1 MALADKKV
9 LYRYNN
15 TCGLLPDYY
24 LDRAFTCRDCG
35 AEEVWTAKQQK
46 WWYEVVHAPIK
57 SEAIRCLACR
67 RARRAQSMVH
77 EGANLLREQTRHL
90 RVLGTQPPTA
100 EALAEIEAALQ
111 SKWWGLHTVAIQTLG
126 RWGGPKQIAQ
136 LEAILAA
143 GFKKYEPHML
153 EDGSVFV
160 CPPGDKSGTMKYQA
174 ARAAGKVLHELYRDR
189 LRALGDKPPTAEA
202 LAEVQAALK
211 SRRWWDL
218 PGVAI
223 QTLGRWGGPE
233 QIAQLRGLVAAGSR
247 CKCELRVYDCDP
259 PVVAGFAKCKSWSW
273 KCDAA
278 AIAAKA
284 LRELNAP

>member
-15 TCGLLPDYY
+15 TYGPLPDYY
-24 LDRAFTCRDCG
+24 LDRVFTCRDCG

-46 WWYEVVHAPIK
+46 WWYEVVHAPIE

-67 RARRAQSMVH
+67 RARRAQSIAH
-77 EGANLLREQTRHL
+77 KGANLLREQTRHL
-90 RVLGTQPPTA
+90 RALGAQPPTA

-111 SKWWGLHTVAIQTLG
+111 SKWSGLRVTAVQTLG
-126 RWGGPKQIAQ
+126 RWGGPEQITQ
-136 LEAILAA
+136 LEAIVAA

-153 EDGSVFV
+153 EDGSIFV
-160 CPPGDKSGTMKYQA
+160 CAPGDKSGTMKYEA

-202 LAEVQAALK
+202 LAEVQAVLEN
-211 SRRWWDL
+211 RTWWDL

-233 QIAQLRGLVAAGSR
+233 QIAQLRGLVASGVG
-247 CKCELRVYDCDP
+247 CKCKMHIYDNDP
-259 PVVAGFAKCKSWSW
+259 IVAVPTVKCQSW
-273 KCDAA
+273 KRECNTAA
-278 AIAAKA
+278 LAAKA
-284 LRELNAP
+284 LRELNAS